1 MPEQYYVYQLR
12 LETDDRPFY
21 IGKGKGDRKN
31 HHFYPSLVNKRSR
44 KNHMIRAALASGVI
58 VLTEILF
65 DGLSEEQALAK
76 EVELIALYG
85 RRDSG
90 TGILA
95 NHTDGGEGRSGH
107 AHSDET
113 RNAIRIARIGK
124 KHTPETK
131 AKMSASKKNMSQE
144 TKAKMS
150 ASRKGVLHTDEHKNG
165 IKFSH
170 WDRNPAWKIADSL
183 YNSWLEHGR
192 PGRTRM
198 SEIHPG
204 IRVDKIVRS
213 FKEGWV
219 PSKDE
224 LWNVYKLKKENRN
237 DD

>member
-1 MPEQYYVYQLR
+1 MTIYLYVKTHRKTGLKYFGKTIKDPLTYKGSGTR
-12 LETDDRPFY
+12 WLHHIRKHGDDCVTEI
-21 IGKGKGDRKN
+21 IGSYDDPDKCE
-31 HHFYPSLVNKRSR
+31 
-44 KNHMIRAALASGVI
+44 MAALKFSLENDIVASNAWANLKPENGK
-58 VLTEILF
+58 
-65 DGLSEEQALAK
+65 DGMPP
-76 EVELIALYG
+76 
-85 RRDSG
+85 
-90 TGILA
+90 
-95 NHTDGGEGRSGH
+95 GG
-107 AHSDET
+107 
-113 RNAIRIARIGK
+113 

-150 ASRKGVLHTDEHKNG
+150 ASRKGVIHTDEHKNG